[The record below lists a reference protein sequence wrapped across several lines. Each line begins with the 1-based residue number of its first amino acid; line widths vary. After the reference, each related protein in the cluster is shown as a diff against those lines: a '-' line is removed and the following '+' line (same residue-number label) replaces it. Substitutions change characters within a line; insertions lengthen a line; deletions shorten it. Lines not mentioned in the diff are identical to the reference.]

1 MSSTVTVWPRLS
13 SSAVR
18 QTSSTISVRTS
29 VGRCKSPGIVEFENS
44 EGMGPVDVEAA
55 DTNQVGNTLIAAR
68 RAPSFAR
75 VKFNLEAT
83 AQTNG
88 DMGDFGGSLLLFFFL
103 PHPPSFSL
111 ACLLHD
117 EQPTPLLLI
126 PQIGSIRSIVQF
138 PLHLAAV
145 APNLACRLGSA
156 AGECVLGRAAQW
168 KRCYLAR
175 SRQWTSVG
183 RGHGASLR
191 HC

>member
-1 MSSTVTVWPRLS
+1 M
-13 SSAVR
+13 

-44 EGMGPVDVEAA
+44 DGMGLVDVEAA

-88 DMGDFGGSLLLFFFL
+88 DMGDFGGSLLLFFSSHSL
-103 PHPPSFSL
+103 SFSL
-111 ACLLHD
+111 ACFLHD
-117 EQPTPLLLI
+117 EQPARLMLI
-126 PQIGSIRSIVQF
+126 PQIDPIRSIVQF

-145 APNLACRLGSA
+145 APNLACRLAARLASA
-156 AGECVLGRAAQW
+156 CTWACSPMEAML
-168 KRCYLAR
+168 L
-175 SRQWTSVG
+175 SRQWTSAG

-191 HC
+191 HS